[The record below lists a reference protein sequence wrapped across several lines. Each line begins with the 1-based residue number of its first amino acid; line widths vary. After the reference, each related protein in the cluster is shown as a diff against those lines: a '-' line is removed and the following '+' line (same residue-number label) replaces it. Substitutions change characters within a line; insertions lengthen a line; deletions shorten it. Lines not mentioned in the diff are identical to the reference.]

1 MKISNPW
8 QSEKSTKSVLAER
21 FRWWKPHRWK
31 AIWVEQGGAVKNF
44 GRVSSSDSWD
54 AAATSNNIAIGVYF
68 QKCSFRCRTGGQ
80 HKTFTIR
87 TPIRF
92 VLSGGVFQSRTI
104 HALTM
109 IHIYIYVENWNGLV
123 WYRYVCYSLW
133 YRYVSYNLWYSY
145 VRDRYVCYRY
155 VSMGQ
160 LCYACNVN
168 VGFMRCHV
176 NQCNVIEPKICV

>member
-109 IHIYIYVENWNGLV
+109 IHIYIIIIYMWKIEMDWYGTGMYVTACGIGMYLTTCGTAM
-123 WYRYVCYSLW
+123 YGTGMYVT
-133 YRYVSYNLWYSY
+133 
-145 VRDRYVCYRY
+145 D
-155 VSMGQ
+155 M
-160 LCYACNVN
+160 
-168 VGFMRCHV
+168 
-176 NQCNVIEPKICV
+176 